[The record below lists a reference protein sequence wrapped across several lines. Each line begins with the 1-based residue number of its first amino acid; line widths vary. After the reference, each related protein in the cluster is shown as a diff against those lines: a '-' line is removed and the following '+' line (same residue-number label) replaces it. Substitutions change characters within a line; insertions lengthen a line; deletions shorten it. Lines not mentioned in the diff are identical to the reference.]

1 MKETIKPA
9 FRKKIPADDHK
20 NTEERLVGS
29 FPISEELMASSKKSM
44 PKVIFAIKN
53 LPVLIAKKVTITK
66 KMRVTVRFC
75 FSIF

>member
-1 MKETIKPA
+1 MGP
-9 FRKKIPADDHK
+9 
-20 NTEERLVGS
+20 

>member
-1 MKETIKPA
+1 
-9 FRKKIPADDHK
+9 
-20 NTEERLVGS
+20 
-29 FPISEELMASSKKSM
+29 MASSKKSM